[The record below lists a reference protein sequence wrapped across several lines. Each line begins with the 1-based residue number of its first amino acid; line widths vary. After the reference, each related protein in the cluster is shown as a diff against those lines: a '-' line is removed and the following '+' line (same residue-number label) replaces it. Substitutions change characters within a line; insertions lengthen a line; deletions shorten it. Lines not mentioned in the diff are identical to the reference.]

1 MNDVISTF
9 PIQDKIF
16 IIHQLGSQGEFFR
29 VPALHVTTKES
40 DFIQEIIVTQKNGNS
55 WIPQGNASISWKPED
70 DIIIVHQETPDLFSV
85 VQEILQE

>member
-29 VPALHVTTKES
+29 VPVLHVTTKEN

-55 WIPQGNASISWKPED
+55 
-70 DIIIVHQETPDLFSV
+70 
-85 VQEILQE
+85 